1 VPLALVEAQRGAAS
15 VPIETLVE
23 AEFLGLSVRTS
34 GVLVGDH
41 VFVPAAPGLTPPP
54 PTPDGKVF
62 VYATTFYPG
71 TSLESEASLIAVQA
85 GDDRRGVDFQLRPI
99 AASRVSGTVT
109 GPSGPI
115 ANLSLTLKPAATNLL
130 SSPFFE
136 MANTR
141 TDPAGGFVFL
151 GVPPGQYSLTAL
163 SLPSRTSSSSSS
175 STTTVIQGAG
185 GRTSFIGGGGPAA
198 VAIPDGPTL
207 WADVP
212 VSVGTNDVTGLA
224 VTLQTG
230 FRVKGR
236 VEFDGAAAKPA
247 GTALRNLLVRFE
259 PVEGRLGTVT
269 ATRGSLDL
277 NGVLTTYELPAGRYL
292 VEVNGNLPGWTFHGA
307 MINGIDVSDVPF
319 DLRDGTAE
327 VVLSFVDR
335 ASSVGGLVRQPNGQ
349 PDADAQVLVFP
360 ADAAA
365 ADFQGSARRT
375 RLARV
380 GRAGDYRVTGL
391 PAGDYLAIAVAAD
404 AAQDFPSIALL
415 RSLARQASRI
425 RVDDRADHALNLT
438 TVRAR

>member
-1 VPLALVEAQRGAAS
+1 
-15 VPIETLVE
+15 
-23 AEFLGLSVRTS
+23 
-34 GVLVGDH
+34 
-41 VFVPAAPGLTPPP
+41 
-54 PTPDGKVF
+54 VF
-62 VYATTFYPG
+62 VYATTYYPG
-71 TSLESEASLIAVQA
+71 TGLESEASLISVRA

-109 GPSGPI
+109 GPSGPMG
-115 ANLSLTLKPAATNLL
+115 NLALTLKPAATNLL

-136 MANTR
+136 TADAR
-141 TDPAGGFVFL
+141 TDPAGAFVFL

-163 SLPSRTSSSSSS
+163 SLPARTSSSSSS

-185 GRTSFIGGGGPAA
+185 GRTTFMGGGAPPG
-198 VAIPDGPTL
+198 IPDGPTL

-212 VSVGTNDVTGLA
+212 VAVGTNDVTGLT

-236 VEFDGAAAKPA
+236 VEFNGAAAKPA
-247 GTALRNLLVRFE
+247 GTALRNVVVRFE
-259 PVEGRLGTVT
+259 PVDWRLGTVT
-269 ATRGSLDL
+269 ATRGSLDA
-277 NGVLTTYELPAGRYL
+277 NGVLTTYELPAARYL
-292 VEVNGNLPGWTFHGA
+292 VEVSGNLPGWTFHGA
-307 MINGIDVSDVPF
+307 MINGVDASDVPF
-319 DLRDGTAE
+319 DLRDGNAE
-327 VVLSFVDR
+327 IVLSFVDR

-365 ADFQGSARRT
+365 PDFAGSARRT
-375 RLARV
+375 RLVRV
-380 GRAGDYRVTGL
+380 GRGGDYRVTGL

-415 RSLARQASRI
+415 RSLARQASRV